1 MSAQNDNNNKQLIT
15 LMKDKLPYRPKY
27 YDDNQ
32 LKNRSARFM
41 NSEIIREK
49 VLTHTKEEVPHS
61 INVIVETMEQTSKQ
75 KLHIQ
80 ATIITERESQK
91 GILKI
96 GRASCRERMKRKD
109 V

>member
-1 MSAQNDNNNKQLIT
+1 MNEKKIKKIIS
-15 LMKDKLPYRPKY
+15 LMRDKLPYGPKY

-32 LKNRSARFM
+32 LTNRSDRFM
-41 NSEIIREK
+41 ISEIIREK

>member
-1 MSAQNDNNNKQLIT
+1 MI
-15 LMKDKLPYRPKY
+15 
-27 YDDNQ
+27 
-32 LKNRSARFM
+32 
-41 NSEIIREK
+41 SEIIREK

-91 GILKI
+91 GILIGKKGHMLKKI
-96 GRASCRERMKRKD
+96 GQEARSEERRVGKEGGARKAQMDRKEKRRWRSAHD
-109 V
+109 RLR